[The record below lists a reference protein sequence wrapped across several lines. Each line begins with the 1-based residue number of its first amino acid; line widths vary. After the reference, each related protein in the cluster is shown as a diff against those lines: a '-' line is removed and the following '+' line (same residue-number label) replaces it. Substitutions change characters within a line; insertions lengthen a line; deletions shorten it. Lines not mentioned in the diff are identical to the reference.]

1 MFVVSSRIRHT
12 RCALVTGVQ
21 TCALPIYVGNSDGGG
36 RRLVGGVARGNGQ
49 KDREGRGGSGEAK
62 HGNSSGFRI
71 RPRACASPVPGVQ
84 APLVL
89 LLALGKA
96 DAAF

>member
-1 MFVVSSRIRHT
+1 MIRRPPRST
-12 RCALVTGVQ
+12 RTDTL
-21 TCALPIYVGNSDGGG
+21 LPYTTLFRSLDVGNSDGGG